1 MAQVLQFRGGP
12 APAVP
17 DAQAIPVAQAMPDA
31 QAVPAVPAVPEA
43 PFGELHDLWF
53 QVTGLRCNLACTH
66 CLVNSGPDNLSLASL
81 TVAEV
86 EAALAAAV
94 VLGVKAVY
102 FTGGEPFL
110 HRDLMVMLAAALAV
124 APATVL
130 TNGTL
135 IDEAVADRLA
145 ALAAASRYSLEI
157 RLSLD
162 DVDAARNDA
171 IRGPGVLERVARAAV
186 LLDRRGLIPILT
198 ATEAMELAPGKAPA
212 PAQRAVPPLLYT
224 RFRDFLLGLG
234 ITRPRVKIMPL
245 FKIGRL
251 AGSASH
257 PVLTPEMLAGFDRA
271 LLQCHTARVVAAG
284 GIYACPILAGD
295 PAARVAGRLADALR
309 PVPLG
314 HPACHT
320 CYVTGMSCANA

>member
-1 MAQVLQFRGGP
+1 MPQAVHFRGARPRPEAGP
-12 APAVP
+12 AALP
-17 DAQAIPVAQAMPDA
+17 PVA
-31 QAVPAVPAVPEA
+31 PAA

-53 QVTGLRCNLACTH
+53 QVPGLRCNLACTH
-66 CLVNSGPDNLSLASL
+66 CLVNSSPDNQTLASL
-81 TVAEV
+81 TLAEV

-94 VLGVKAVY
+94 ELGVKAVY

-110 HRDLMVMLAAALAV
+110 HRDLPAMLAAGLAV

-135 IDEAVADRLA
+135 IDEKMADRLA

-171 IRGPGVLERVARAAV
+171 IRGSGVLERVARAAV

-198 ATEAMELAPGKAPA
+198 ATEVIPIAAVAGAPPGGGERALAAPT
-212 PAQRAVPPLLYT
+212 PLYT

-245 FKIGRL
+245 FTIGRL
-251 AGSASH
+251 RGTATDHA
-257 PVLTPEMLAGFDRA
+257 LTPAMLAGFDHG
-271 LLQCHTARVVAAG
+271 LFQCHSARVVAAG
-284 GIYACPILAGD
+284 GVYACPILAGD
-295 PAARVAGRLADALR
+295 PAARVADRLDDAFG

-314 HPACHT
+314 HPACYT